1 MKKLDCETID
11 STYES
16 LEQILGTTRL
26 RLEPLFEGL
35 DVESFYRNK
44 PHHPQPPE
52 DLIFSEVRKLA
63 TLEGDYDR
71 TCWFHLTR
79 TLDPNT
85 FEQGILPLG
94 KCVDDIWNLLYSF
107 AHKHVSAKE
116 WDEFRRDMGS
126 HDHAGL
132 YEMKVGDVT
141 EWGPYAI
148 LIKDHAFG
156 SKEIGNHDY
165 LSAPEIV
172 EDICMCFTQKHGFD
186 LLTAFTKRTKPCIV
200 KFFNGPRSDCVE
212 TAIYH
217 LYKSHRGEGCSQ
229 QCNTCY
235 DAEGVQVPPERI
247 MTVEFPA
254 NRTRGRRK
262 MSSEAAAAS
271 WEKAI
276 EDLLGAV

>member
-16 LEQILGTTRL
+16 LEQILGTTRS
-26 RLEPLFEGL
+26 RLESLFDGL
-35 DVESFYRNK
+35 DIESFYRNK
-44 PHHPQPPE
+44 PHHPQSPE

-63 TLEGDYDR
+63 TLEGDNDR

-79 TLDPNT
+79 TLVTNT

-94 KCVDDIWNLLYSF
+94 KCLDAIWNLLYSL
-107 AHKHVSAKE
+107 ARKHVSVEE

-132 YEMKVGDVT
+132 YEMKVSDPR
-141 EWGPYAI
+141 EWGPFAL
-148 LIKDHAFG
+148 LIKDHAFR

-165 LSAPEIV
+165 LGVPEIV

-186 LLTAFTKRTKPCIV
+186 LLAAFTKKTKPCIV
-200 KFFNGPRSDCVE
+200 KFFAGPRSDCVE

-217 LYKSHRGEGCSQ
+217 LYKAHRGEKCSI

-235 DAEGVQVPPERI
+235 DAEGVPVAPDRI
-247 MTVEFPA
+247 MNVEFPTY
-254 NRTRGRRK
+254 RTGRRRK
-262 MSSEAAAAS
+262 MSSEAKAIS
-271 WEKAI
+271 WKKAI
-276 EDLLGAV
+276 EDLLGAA

>member
-16 LEQILGTTRL
+16 LEQILGTSRS
-26 RLEPLFEGL
+26 RLESLFEGI
-35 DVESFYRNK
+35 DIESFYRNR

-52 DLIFSEVRKLA
+52 DLVFSEVRKLA
-63 TLEGDYDR
+63 TLEGEYDR

-79 TLDPNT
+79 ILDTNT

-94 KCVDDIWNLLYSF
+94 KCLDAIWNLLYSL
-107 AHKHVSAKE
+107 ARKQVSAEE
-116 WDEFRRDMGS
+116 WGEFRSDMGS

-132 YEMKVGDVT
+132 YEMKVSDAT
-141 EWGPYAI
+141 EWGPYAF
-148 LIKDHAFG
+148 LIKDHAFR

-165 LSAPEIV
+165 LGAPEIV

-186 LLTAFTKRTKPCIV
+186 LLAAFTKKTKPCIV
-200 KFFNGPRSDCVE
+200 KFFDGPRSDCVE

-217 LYKSHRGEGCSQ
+217 LYKAHRREKCSI

-235 DAEGVQVPPERI
+235 DAEGVPVAPDRI
-247 MTVEFPA
+247 MKVEFPTY
-254 NRTRGRRK
+254 RTRRRRK
-262 MSSEAAAAS
+262 MSAEAKAVS

-276 EDLLGAV
+276 EDLLGAA